1 MRKNLLDNMLWRG
14 DKDFSSLPFG
24 EVDALILSV
33 LIYQRFEDVENY
45 GEGMTLE
52 ELYPIVCPLPI
63 ELTTGFDTNRYKL
76 WEKVAQSKRFSSLTL
91 SHFAYSLSSER
102 QNEEQFGAAVFK
114 GDSLPDILI
123 YRGTDESITGWKED
137 LNLGFEDEIPSERK
151 ALSFLEEISPNSDSI
166 IIAGHSKGGTLA
178 LYSALKAEETTFN
191 KIEKIYSF
199 DAPGLPE
206 EMTETPRWQAVTGKT
221 ESYLPS
227 YSIFGVL
234 FNTIPDP
241 KVVKSDGI
249 GVFQHDAFTWKIED
263 ETFIYDRD
271 LSIRSKLHGE
281 SLRSFFTSSTRKE
294 REILVE
300 AIYKV
305 LSSVKENNVFHIPV
319 VIIEHLDLFTKE
331 IASLSR
337 EEKTVVKKLLGTVRK
352 ARKEGYRKIKEQSSG
367 SRKKEKENMA

>member
-1 MRKNLLDNMLWRG
+1 MRNNLLDNIVWRG
-14 DKDFSSLPFG
+14 EKDFTSLPFR

-45 GEGMTLE
+45 GEGLTLK

-63 ELTTGFDTNRYKL
+63 ELTSGFDTNRYKL
-76 WEKVAQSKRFSSLTL
+76 WAKVISSKRFSSLTL
-91 SHFAYSLSSER
+91 SRFAYSLSSER

-114 GDSLPDILI
+114 GESLPDILI

-151 ALSFLEEISPNSDSI
+151 ALSFLEEIANDANSI
-166 IIAGHSKGGTLA
+166 IMAGHSKGGTLA
-178 LYSALKAEETTFN
+178 LYSALKAKDSTFN
-191 KIEKIYSF
+191 KIERIYSF

-206 EMTETPRWQAVTGKT
+206 EMTESPRWQAVVHKT

-249 GVFQHDAFTWKIED
+249 GVFQHDAFTWRLGE
-263 ETFIYDRD
+263 ETFIYDKA
-271 LSIRSKLHGE
+271 LSPRSRLHGE

-305 LSSVKENNVFHIPV
+305 LGALEENNVFHIPV

-331 IASLSR
+331 IASLSK
-337 EEKTVVKKLLGTVRK
+337 EERDVVKKLLGTIRK
-352 ARKEGYRKIKEQSSG
+352 ARKEGYRKIKEQSNG
-367 SRKKEKENMA
+367 SSKEKENMA